1 MVEVVREEVLE
12 TEVLI
17 IGTGAGG
24 GEAAKLLSSH
34 FKVIM
39 VEEGPHRTSD
49 DFNMKE
55 SEAYPEL
62 YQDCGARLT
71 VDGAIKILQGK
82 SVGGSTTVN
91 WTSSFRTPSK
101 TLKYWNQNYGLDS
114 LTEASLSPHF
124 TRIESEYGISPWE
137 GEPNS
142 NNQLMANGMA
152 KLGIHHGVIPR
163 NVKGCLNLGYCG
175 MGCPTNAKQS
185 TLVNAIPRA
194 LENGA
199 QLYSQYRVEKL
210 IWNKEQII
218 EAHAIGVTPSG
229 ARDNENSRMLK
240 IKAKHFLLCGGGINT
255 PILMIKSRLPDPY
268 SNIGNRTFLHPV
280 TVSLAMFKQKVEAF
294 QGAPQSIYS
303 DHFLWP
309 EDESLGFKIEAPPI
323 HPALTSSLLGRHG
336 TDAAELMKTFAH
348 FQGCIS
354 LARDGF
360 HDEAPGGRVVMLGDN
375 RYGLEYPWT
384 DYLTKGYQKA
394 LMTMASIQFEA
405 GALQVFPLHRH
416 SKKFTTMAQV
426 KNFLQNCSY
435 DRHDLQVVS
444 AHVMGGASMGSDA
457 RNSVVNNEGQHHF
470 LSNLFVFDGSIFPT
484 SLGVNP
490 TETILSMSSLL
501 TQKFIE
507 NRK

>member
-1 MVEVVREEVLE
+1 MTEKLLE
-12 TEVLI
+12 ADIVI

-39 VEEGPHRTSD
+39 VEEGPHRTSR

-71 VDGAIKILQGK
+71 VDGSIKILQGK

-91 WTSSFRTPSK
+91 WTSSFRTPSE
-101 TLKYWNQNYGLDS
+101 TLKHWNQYFGVKS
-114 LTEASLSPHF
+114 LTDVSLLPHF
-124 TRIESEYGISPWE
+124 SRIESEYGIAPWD
-137 GEPNS
+137 GGPNP

-152 KLGIHHGVIPR
+152 KLGIRHGVIPR

-185 TLVNAIPRA
+185 TLVNAIPKA

-210 IWNKEQII
+210 IWKNDQII
-218 EAHAIGVTPSG
+218 EALAIGVTPSG
-229 ARDNENSRMLK
+229 KRDEANPIELR
-240 IKAKHFLLCGGGINT
+240 IKAKNFLLCGGGINT
-255 PILMIKSRLPDPY
+255 PVLMMKSRLPDPY
-268 SNIGNRTFLHPV
+268 SNIGKRTFLHPV
-280 TVSLAMFKQKVEAF
+280 TVSLALFKEKVDAF

-309 EDESLGFKIEAPPI
+309 EDNSLGFKIEAPPI

-336 TDAAELMKTFAH
+336 TEAAELMKSFAH
-348 FQGCIS
+348 FQGTIA
-354 LARDGF
+354 LGRDGF
-360 HDEAPGGRVVMLGDN
+360 HQEAPGGRVVMLGDN

-384 DYLTKGYQKA
+384 DYLTKGYRKA
-394 LMTMASIQFEA
+394 LLTMASIQFEA

-416 SKKFTTMAQV
+416 SKKFTTLGQV
-426 KNFLQNCSY
+426 KNFLENCSY

-444 AHVMGGASMGSDA
+444 AHVMGGACMGSDEKK
-457 RNSVVNNEGQHHF
+457 SVVNNNGQHHF
-470 LSNLFVFDGSIFPT
+470 MRNLFVFDGSIFPT

-490 TETILSMSSLL
+490 TESILSMSSLL

-507 NRK
+507 NKK